1 MNAKL
6 RGILHKLQRALSSKR
21 FFDVII
27 AFTILQALWYASSFS
42 PWVNDESKHFR
53 TTELFT
59 QQITPFFDSQPE
71 SWDKAGQVA
80 RSGSYLF
87 YYLMS
92 WPLRGLQTVTSDP
105 SMQLFG
111 LRLLMIVFFV
121 IGLVYYR
128 KVLLRLND
136 VPSALVHVVL
146 LAFVLT
152 PAAGLLAGMY
162 NYDNLA
168 FALFG
173 FLLLKSVNMLY
184 ETRVRADDV
193 AIILITVVVLVLVKW
208 SALALVAPLVVLLAY
223 NLWRQH
229 GKKYISRAMSS
240 FKALRR
246 PLQIA
251 LLVGL
256 LIAAILC
263 IERPI
268 QNMIVYGKPN
278 PSCDVVLSHER
289 CMKFADYANYQRT
302 LAAKE
307 ASFEPLS
314 LPAYIVRFWVPKM
327 ADTST
332 NLIERGSSSRLD
344 IVAALYLLGA
354 VSSMAILAVGWRRI
368 WQHEGL
374 RFLLGISIVYVALLI
389 VKEYGVYTEYG
400 IPGAIRARY
409 LVPIL
414 PIYFTAVLYVLWP
427 LIIRYKALS
436 ATIGLIGLLLLAQ
449 GGSIVTHL
457 FTAPASVYSSQA
469 SRNVNQRLKSL
480 LDPLI
485 YDE

>member
-1 MNAKL
+1 MNAKPG
-6 RGILHKLQRALSSKR
+6 GILHKLQQALSSKR
-21 FFDVII
+21 FFYAII
-27 AFTILQALWYASSFS
+27 AIAILQALWYASSFS

-53 TTELFT
+53 TTALFT

-92 WPLRGLQTVTSDP
+92 WPLRGLQAVTSDP
-105 SMQLFG
+105 STQLFG

-128 KVLLRLND
+128 KALLHLKG
-136 VPSALVHVVL
+136 VSAATAHVAL

-184 ETRVRADDV
+184 ERRVHADDV
-193 AIILITVVVLVLVKW
+193 AIMLIIAVVLLLVKW
-208 SALALVAPLVVLLAY
+208 SALALVVPLVVLLAY
-223 NLWRQH
+223 NQWRQH
-229 GKKYISRAMSS
+229 GKKYIPRVIAS
-240 FKALRR
+240 FKTLHR
-246 PLQIA
+246 PMQMT
-251 LLVGL
+251 LLIGL
-256 LIAAILC
+256 LIAVLLC

-327 ADTST
+327 ADTSA

-344 IVAALYLLGA
+344 IVAALYLLGV
-354 VSSMAILAVGWRRI
+354 VSSMAILVVGWRRI
-368 WQHEGL
+368 WQHKGL
-374 RFLLGISIVYVALLI
+374 RFLLGISIVYVVLLI
-389 VKEYGVYTEYG
+389 VKEYGVYTQYG

-409 LVPIL
+409 IVPIL

-427 LIIRYKALS
+427 LITRYKTIS

-449 GGSIVTHL
+449 GGSIISHL
-457 FTAPASVYSSQA
+457 FTAPASAYSSQA
-469 SRNVNQRLKSL
+469 SSNVNQQLKTV
-480 LDPLI
+480 LDPLV
-485 YDE
+485 YGK